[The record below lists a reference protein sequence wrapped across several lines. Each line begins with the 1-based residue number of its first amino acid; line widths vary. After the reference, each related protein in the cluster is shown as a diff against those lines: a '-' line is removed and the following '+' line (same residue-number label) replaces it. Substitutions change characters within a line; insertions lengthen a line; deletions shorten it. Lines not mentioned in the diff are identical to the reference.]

1 MLLSKSFVPILK
13 NNPSEAKI
21 KSHQLMLRVG
31 MIKQA
36 SAGIYSWLPLGFKI
50 MKKIEEIV
58 RQEQNKIGAQEI
70 LMPTIQSS
78 EIWKE
83 SGRYEDYGEEMLR
96 IKDRQNREMLYGPT
110 NEEQVTEIFRSSL
123 KSYKSL
129 PQLLYHI
136 QWKFRDE
143 IRPRFGIMR
152 GREFYMKDAY
162 SFDVSDEEA
171 FYSYNKFFLSYL
183 RTFKRLALTAIPM
196 AADTGPI
203 GGNLSHEFIILADTG
218 ESKIFTD
225 KRIFDLNSNDTE
237 LEKNSL
243 QQMRKKYEQYY
254 SVTDEKFNKDEFEKV
269 VSEENRLITK
279 GIEVGHIFYFGDK
292 YSKAMGASVDLPGGK
307 KDFVKMG
314 SYGIG
319 VSRLVGAII
328 EAKFDDKNEIMK
340 WPLSVAPYDIAL
352 VPMINKNDTSALDK
366 AVNINKELIKNNIDA
381 LIDDTDENY
390 SSKIK
395 KMNLIGAPYQ
405 IIIGKK
411 SEGDL
416 LEFKEIG
423 EETQNLSLTKIIE
436 IIKNKKLKLISNLEK
451 EITLRFLKARKNDG
465 FLNVISIFS
474 FIGISLG
481 VAVLIIVMSVM
492 NGFRTELINKIVGFN
507 SHLTI
512 KSYDQLIDKSKIES
526 NDLKLISQ
534 YALFS
539 NSGEAIILKNETSK
553 GIVLRGYQSDDFSK
567 LEIIKNKNFKGNK
580 INLEKN
586 NISIGNELSFSLNL
600 KIGDEITIL
609 SPSGVQTIIGSMPK
623 QKTFIVTSIFN
634 SGLAEFDNNI
644 ALINLSTLEDFFG
657 FKQEQRNLEIYL
669 KNPKNIEKQKF
680 VFQKV
685 YDQELIYSWAD
696 MNSSLFSALK
706 VERNVMFIILSLII
720 IVAAFNIISGLTIL
734 VKNKTKDIAILKS
747 IGVLNKSIV
756 KIFFLIGIIIGTS
769 ATIFGIFLGVTF
781 SLYVENLRQF
791 LSSTFNISLFPE
803 EIYFLSKMPS
813 EINLNS
819 ILIIS
824 ICSIFITIV
833 VSIFPALKAA
843 KLDPI
848 KALKYE

>member
-36 SAGIYSWLPLGFKI
+36 SAGIYSWLPLGFKV
-50 MKKIEEIV
+50 MKKIENIV

-162 SFDVSDEEA
+162 SFDVSDEQA

-183 RTFKRLALTAIPM
+183 RTFKRLDLTAIPM

-243 QQMRKKYEQYY
+243 QLMRKKYENYY
-254 SVTDEKFNKDEFEKV
+254 SVTDEKFNKEEFEKV

-328 EAKFDDKNEIMK
+328 EAKYDDKNEIMK

-352 VPMINKNDTSALDK
+352 IPMINKNDTSALDK
-366 AVNINKELIKNNIDA
+366 AININNELFKNNIDA
-381 LIDDTDENY
+381 LIDDTEENF

-395 KMNLIGAPYQ
+395 KMNLIGTPYQ

-411 SEGDL
+411 SDGDL
-416 LEFKEIG
+416 FEFKEIG
-423 EETQNLSLTKIIE
+423 KETQNLSLTKIIE
-436 IIKNKKLKLISNLEK
+436 IIK
-451 EITLRFLKARKNDG
+451 
-465 FLNVISIFS
+465 
-474 FIGISLG
+474 
-481 VAVLIIVMSVM
+481 
-492 NGFRTELINKIVGFN
+492 
-507 SHLTI
+507 
-512 KSYDQLIDKSKIES
+512 
-526 NDLKLISQ
+526 
-534 YALFS
+534 
-539 NSGEAIILKNETSK
+539 
-553 GIVLRGYQSDDFSK
+553 
-567 LEIIKNKNFKGNK
+567 
-580 INLEKN
+580 
-586 NISIGNELSFSLNL
+586 
-600 KIGDEITIL
+600 
-609 SPSGVQTIIGSMPK
+609 K
-623 QKTFIVTSIFN
+623 QK
-634 SGLAEFDNNI
+634 
-644 ALINLSTLEDFFG
+644 
-657 FKQEQRNLEIYL
+657 
-669 KNPKNIEKQKF
+669 
-680 VFQKV
+680 
-685 YDQELIYSWAD
+685 
-696 MNSSLFSALK
+696 
-706 VERNVMFIILSLII
+706 
-720 IVAAFNIISGLTIL
+720 
-734 VKNKTKDIAILKS
+734 
-747 IGVLNKSIV
+747 
-756 KIFFLIGIIIGTS
+756 
-769 ATIFGIFLGVTF
+769 
-781 SLYVENLRQF
+781 
-791 LSSTFNISLFPE
+791 
-803 EIYFLSKMPS
+803 
-813 EINLNS
+813 NLN
-819 ILIIS
+819 
-824 ICSIFITIV
+824 
-833 VSIFPALKAA
+833 
-843 KLDPI
+843 
-848 KALKYE
+848 